1 MTLIRA
7 GAVACALALVCAS
20 SAWVDGGIAAAADP
34 RPDTPPPA
42 KADIALFRVEP
53 LGLDADRAARLEAL
67 FRAELERLAGA
78 PMPGRA
84 TVERTAAADAQLR
97 GCTAETDCLTALGKK
112 LGVKQI
118 VSGNV
123 GELGDSY
130 VLNLKLVDVTTG
142 TEVRKV
148 SEPLRGSP
156 DELIEATRVAAYRLL
171 KPEALKGSVTI
182 LSDVAGA
189 SVFLDG
195 KPHGKTPLAKAIS
208 ELPIGPHQLRLTA
221 PGYTDF
227 LSDVEVRF
235 QKSTQVVVNL
245 VVAKDPGGGPVGPA
259 RPAPVPWYAS
269 TWGYVGIGV
278 GAVLVGVLLGRALG
292 GQDIVDCDQDPAA
305 CAP

>member
-1 MTLIRA
+1 MTGTRRTA
-7 GAVACALALVCAS
+7 RTTATVAATALLCAQA
-20 SAWVDGGIAAAADP
+20 AWADP
-34 RPDTPPPA
+34 KRDTPPPPA

-53 LGLDADRAARLEAL
+53 LGLDAERAARLEAL

-78 PMPGRA
+78 PMPARA
-84 TVERTAAADAQLR
+84 TVERTAAGDAQIR
-97 GCTAETDCLTALGKK
+97 GCTAETECLTALGKK
-112 LGVKQI
+112 LGVKQV

-195 KPHGKTPLAKAIS
+195 KPAGKTPLAKPIS
-208 ELPIGPHQLRLTA
+208 DLPIGPHQLRLTA
-221 PGYTDF
+221 TGYTDF

-235 QKSTQVVVNL
+235 QKSTQVVVSL
-245 VVAKDPGGGPVGPA
+245 VVAKDPSGGRVGPSRKA
-259 RPAPVPWYAS
+259 DTPWYSS

-278 GAVLVGVLLGRALG
+278 GAAVVGVLVGLAFG
-292 GQDIVDCDQDPAA
+292 GQDVIDCDRDPAA